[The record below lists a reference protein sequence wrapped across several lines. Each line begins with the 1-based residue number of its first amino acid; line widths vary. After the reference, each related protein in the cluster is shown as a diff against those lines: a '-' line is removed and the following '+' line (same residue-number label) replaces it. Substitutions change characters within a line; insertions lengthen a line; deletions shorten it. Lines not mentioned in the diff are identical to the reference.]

1 MHDQQ
6 ILPDATN
13 LITHLRI
20 GNVRG
25 EERLGPRKRPPSAP
39 EIPRY
44 QGPASGVFA
53 VMGLFKQFMI
63 FGKTGLQ
70 GLPTRVTLFLWA
82 FSRQGATG
90 VPLFTTWDSVVG
102 LGATMATP

>member
-13 LITHLRI
+13 PNTHLRI

-25 EERLGPRKRPPSAP
+25 EERPQKRPPSAP

-44 QGPASGVFA
+44 QGPGVLKIGVLLKEKGDLKTA
-53 VMGLFKQFMI
+53 LFHYQKA
-63 FGKTGLQ
+63 LEVWRR
-70 GLPTRVTLFLWA
+70 PR
-82 FSRQGATG
+82 
-90 VPLFTTWDSVVG
+90 
-102 LGATMATP
+102 

>member
-25 EERLGPRKRPPSAP
+25 DSKSDLENAL
-39 EIPRY
+39 
-44 QGPASGVFA
+44 
-53 VMGLFKQFMI
+53 
-63 FGKTGLQ
+63 LQ
-70 GLPTRVTLFLWA
+70 HLESLSIRVLV
-82 FSRQGATG
+82 FSRQGLCIRRSATSRP
-90 VPLFTTWDSVVG
+90 VEG
-102 LGATMATP
+102 LGFRV

>member
-13 LITHLRI
+13 LIKHLRI

-25 EERLGPRKRPPSAP
+25 EERPRKRPPSAP

-44 QGPASGVFA
+44 QGPGVLKIG
-53 VMGLFKQFMI
+53 VVHEEERGL
-63 FGKTGLQ
+63 KTA
-70 GLPTRVTLFLWA
+70 LFHYQKALKVW
-82 FSRQGATG
+82 RR
-90 VPLFTTWDSVVG
+90 PR
-102 LGATMATP
+102 

>member
-13 LITHLRI
+13 LNTHLRI

-25 EERLGPRKRPPSAP
+25 EERPRKRPPSAP

-44 QGPASGVFA
+44 QGPGVLKIG
-53 VMGLFKQFMI
+53 VVHKEERDL
-63 FGKTGLQ
+63 KTGLEF
-70 GLPTRVTLFLWA
+70 RV
-82 FSRQGATG
+82 
-90 VPLFTTWDSVVG
+90 
-102 LGATMATP
+102 